1 MTLKWSPDFNP
12 PAQGHI
18 IYTIDTTTGGTTPS
32 NVDFNLRTLD
42 AVNYKVVWE
51 DSIEET
57 STSNTLLHTYGSPGT
72 YSVQVFPTGTY
83 RPYFNNVSA
92 DVDQLIKVSIGGAV
106 KFPNNFTYAWL
117 GADRMTEFECNF
129 NVTSNVTSMYGA
141 WQNCSSLASLPLIDT
156 SACTDFARSWQGCS
170 SLTSFPLIDTSSGTA
185 FTATWFGCN
194 SLTSFPAIDTSAAI
208 TLGSTWY
215 TCNSLTSF
223 PLIDTSSAT
232 NLAATWY
239 GCNSLTSFP
248 AIDTSNATT
257 LLQAW
262 RACSSLTSFPLLSI
276 ANVTSFNQTW
286 FQCSSLIDF
295 PANFFDSWTAT
306 PANGCFLSTW
316 LSCTS
321 LSATSV
327 ENILNSID
335 TSGRSAPASNVDITI
350 SFNAASGTPNIS
362 TAVASLKSRG
372 WTITLNGVLQ

>member
-194 SLTSFPAIDTSAAI
+194 SLTSFPAIDTS
-208 TLGSTWY
+208 
-215 TCNSLTSF
+215 
-223 PLIDTSSAT
+223 
-232 NLAATWY
+232 
-239 GCNSLTSFP
+239 
-248 AIDTSNATT
+248 NATT